1 MIDERLSFLK
11 DPIRFP
17 KTNKRAV
24 TDPKSQVSSDDINE
38 IIAAIEDLNKA
49 RAMPPSF
56 DVDLEDGCV
65 YMADGGSMGPSFG
78 INEEDGNFY
87 YEYLT

>member
-1 MIDERLSFLK
+1 MIDERLSFLR
-11 DPIRFP
+11 DSIRFP
-17 KTNKRAV
+17 KINKRTV
-24 TDPKSQVSSDDINE
+24 TDPKSQISSDEINA
-38 IIAAIEDLNKA
+38 IIGAIEDLNTA

-56 DVDLEDGCV
+56 GVDLEDGCV

-78 INEEDGNFY
+78 IDMDGNFY